1 MKATLLALALTL
13 GAGAASASTT
23 WNMAAEQPDNN
34 YMTIVAREFAQDA
47 QKGTKGE
54 LDIKIHSNAVLFK
67 RPEVKR
73 AVQTGQVQL
82 GDVVISILANE
93 DPVFEVDTIPMLARS
108 FPQAKKLW
116 SVSRQS
122 VEQKLLKQ
130 GVRVLY
136 ALPWPP
142 QSLVTKQPVQ
152 SMDDLKSVRVRS
164 YSATLSRMIELMG
177 ASPTIVSTGEIPQA
191 FSTGVISAL
200 ITSPITAADSQAWE
214 YARHY
219 YDIQAFI
226 PKNFMLMNERA
237 FQRLSPASQ
246 KAVLEAAA
254 RAEEKGWRMAEQLT
268 DKHVSLLREKGMTVA
283 MPPASVD
290 SALTK
295 IGATMVD
302 EWVRKGGN
310 EAQSLVDAYRK

>member
-1 MKATLLALALTL
+1 MKSTLLALALAATSVC
-13 GAGAASASTT
+13 ASATTT
-23 WNMAAEQPDNN
+23 WNLAAEQPDSN
-34 YMTIVAREFAQDA
+34 YMTIVAREFARDA
-47 QKGTKGE
+47 QQGTKGE
-54 LDIKIHSNAVLFK
+54 IDIKIHSNAVLFK

-108 FPQAKKLW
+108 FPQARKLW
-116 SVSRQS
+116 NLSRPA
-122 VEQKLLKQ
+122 VEEKLLKQ

-214 YARHY
+214 YAKHY

-237 FQRLSPASQ
+237 FQRLSPESR

-254 RAEEKGWRMAEQLT
+254 RAEESGWRMAEQLT
-268 DKHVSLLREKGMTVA
+268 QKHVNLLREKGMSVA
-283 MPPASVD
+283 PTPASVD
-290 SALTK
+290 SALVR
-295 IGATMVD
+295 IGNTMVD
-302 EWVRKGGN
+302 EWIKKGGSD
-310 EAQSLVDAYRK
+310 ARTLVDAYRK